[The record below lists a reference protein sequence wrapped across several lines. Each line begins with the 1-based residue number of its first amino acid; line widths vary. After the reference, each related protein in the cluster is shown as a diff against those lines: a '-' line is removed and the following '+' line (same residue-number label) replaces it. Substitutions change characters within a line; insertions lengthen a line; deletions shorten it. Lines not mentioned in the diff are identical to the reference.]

1 MFLDFLENLK
11 VNVKVTIKFKLFKA
25 NLPLLRPCFFVNFLK
40 SQLFVTGLYN
50 LTEKLKKMKKF
61 T

>member
-25 NLPLLRPCFFVNFLK
+25 NLPPFGPCFFKIFKKADFLQPDFK
-40 SQLFVTGLYN
+40 I
-50 LTEKLKKMKKF
+50 
-61 T
+61 